1 MKGIRYLFSLL
12 IVIGLFSSC
21 SKSKDEVLSPE
32 IVGKWMSTSV
42 YTQDNGQFNWMAT
55 SNFREFITFNPDSRF
70 SIFTDVPGGNGT
82 YIYNNEQRSIS
93 LHFEGGTGGNSRVE
107 NRAVENISGD
117 KLVVAFFNPQGELV
131 NKIEYQRI
139 N

>member
-12 IVIGLFSSC
+12 IMISLFSSC
-21 SKSKDEVLSPE
+21 SKSNDEMLSPA

-42 YTQDNGQFNWMAT
+42 YAQDNGQFNWVT
-55 SNFREFITFNPDSRF
+55 TNNYREFITFDADSRF

-82 YIYNNEQRSIS
+82 YVYDNQQRFIS
-93 LHFEGGTGGNSRVE
+93 LHFEAGNGVSSRIE
-107 NRAVENISGD
+107 NRAVENISGE

-131 NKIEYQRI
+131 NKVEYQRI
-139 N
+139 D